1 MLAAIIAE
9 GVGTLLVLALPAYE
23 LRAIDW
29 EFIVDTGS
37 AMVPALLSS
46 ISSIH
51 YELAA
56 TNKLKASS
64 RRSKWESTTRKQKRR
79 TRQATRLR
87 DCTSSFVLSTVKID
101 LPRENICI
109 NLAIMYEPGRGECLI
124 EYKYPHLT
132 IKHSNTSLISR
143 FYD

>member
-51 YELAA
+51 YELAQL
-56 TNKLKASS
+56 TN
-64 RRSKWESTTRKQKRR
+64 
-79 TRQATRLR
+79 
-87 DCTSSFVLSTVKID
+87 
-101 LPRENICI
+101 
-109 NLAIMYEPGRGECLI
+109 
-124 EYKYPHLT
+124 
-132 IKHSNTSLISR
+132 
-143 FYD
+143 